1 MKTKNLHQTEALSA
15 LTAVQELAAAFAPIS
30 LAEMSGVALLRR
42 TDTKY
47 VMSTWQLCDLL
58 AGLSPHYRILDING
72 VRLHDYQTLY
82 FDTPDFALYRRH
94 HSGGLNRYK
103 VRYRKYVDTDLCF
116 LEVKLKNNKRQTVKS
131 RMRTSCIAAHFDS
144 STGDFLHDHVP
155 FDPATIEPKIWNG
168 FRRLT
173 LVSNRRVER
182 LTIDLD
188 LGFGSGFGSEF
199 SSQHRD
205 LVWPGLVIAEVK
217 QPKFSVDS
225 EFIQMTRTL
234 GVRPRDFS
242 KYCMGVSEF
251 YGDEVPHNRFKP
263 NQLLIDNLTAEGQN
277 SYVRSH

>member
-15 LTAVQELAAAFAPIS
+15 LATVQGLAAEFAPIR

-47 VMSTWQLCDLL
+47 VMSTWQLCDVLG
-58 AGLSPHYRILDING
+58 GLSPHYRILDING

-82 FDTPDFALYRRH
+82 FDTPDFDLYRRH

-116 LEVKLKNNKRQTVKS
+116 LEVKLKNNKHQTVKS
-131 RMRTSCIAAHFDS
+131 RMRTPGIAAQFDS
-144 STGDFLHDHVP
+144 RAGEFLHDHVP
-155 FDPATIEPKIWNG
+155 FDPAAIEPKIWNT
-168 FRRLT
+168 FWRLT
-173 LVSNRRVER
+173 LVSKRRVER

-188 LGFGSGFGSEF
+188 LSFDRQGEN
-199 SSQHRD
+199 
-205 LVWPGLVIAEVK
+205 LAWPGVVIAEVK

-242 KYCMGVSEF
+242 KYCMGISEF